1 MKEVIL
7 ERFAH
12 TQMGVFGVLS
22 VDGFECYTVE
32 RPWLD
37 NKPRESCIPEGVYR
51 LELGMYNRGGYPAYE
66 IMNVP
71 DRSLIKMHIANN
83 INDVIGCVGF
93 GDSLGYYENLWSV
106 MNSGKTMAKFM
117 DAMDGED
124 GQIIIKSK
132 QIHSWG

>member
-1 MKEVIL
+1 MKEVLL

-12 TQMGVFGVLS
+12 TPIGVFGTLS

-71 DRSLIKMHIANN
+71 DRSLIKIHRGNN
-83 INDVIGCVGF
+83 MSDVIGCVA
-93 GDSLGYYENLWSV
+93 LGTGLWYYENLWSV
-106 MNSGKTMAKFM
+106 SNSSGAMNGFM

-132 QIHSWG
+132 QVHSWG

>member
-1 MKEVIL
+1 MKEVLI

-12 TQMGVFGVLS
+12 TPMGVFGVLS

-83 INDVIGCVGF
+83 MNDVIGCVGF
-93 GDSLGYYENLWSV
+93 GSKLGYYESLWSV
-106 MNSGKTMAKFM
+106 IDSGGAMKKFM
-117 DAMDGED
+117 AAMDGED

>member
-1 MKEVIL
+1 MKQAVL

-12 TQMGVFGVLS
+12 TPMGVFGELTI
-22 VDGFECYTVE
+22 DGVTCYTVE

-37 NKPRESCIPEGVYR
+37 NKPNESCIPEGVYS
-51 LELGMYNRGGYPAYE
+51 LELGMYNNGGYPAYE

-83 INDVIGCVGF
+83 MNDVVGCVGF
-93 GDSLGYYENLWSV
+93 GSKLGFYEGLWSV
-106 MNSGKTMAKFM
+106 LGSRGAMNGFM
-117 DAMDGED
+117 KAMDGED

-132 QIHSWG
+132 QVHSWG

>member
-1 MKEVIL
+1 MKEVLL

-12 TQMGVFGVLS
+12 TPMGVFGNLS

-83 INDVIGCVGF
+83 MNDVIGCVGF

-132 QIHSWG
+132 QVYNWG

>member
-1 MKEVIL
+1 MPIP
-7 ERFAH
+7 RW
-12 TQMGVFGVLS
+12 GVFGNLS

-37 NKPRESCIPEGVYR
+37 NKPRESCIPEGVYQ

-124 GQIIIKSK
+124 GKIIVKSK
-132 QIHSWG
+132 QVYSWG

>member
-1 MKEVIL
+1 MKEVLL

-12 TQMGVFGVLS
+12 TPMGVFGILS

-37 NKPRESCIPEGVYR
+37 NKPRESCIPEGVYG

-66 IMNVP
+66 IMDVP

-106 MNSGKTMAKFM
+106 MNSGATMKKFM
-117 DAMDGED
+117 EVMGGED
-124 GQIIIKSK
+124 GQIVIKSK
-132 QIHSWG
+132 QINSWG

>member
-1 MKEVIL
+1 MKEVLL

-12 TQMGVFGVLS
+12 TPMGVFGNLS

-37 NKPRESCIPEGVYR
+37 NKPRESCIPEGVYQ

-93 GDSLGYYENLWSV
+93 GSKLGYYENLWAV
-106 MNSGKTMAKFM
+106 LDSGGAMKKFM
-117 DAMDGED
+117 AAMDGED
-124 GQIIIKSK
+124 GQIIVKSK

>member
-1 MKEVIL
+1 MKEVLL

-12 TQMGVFGVLS
+12 TPMGVFGNLS

-51 LELGMYNRGGYPAYE
+51 LELGMYNHGGYPAYE

-93 GDSLGYYENLWSV
+93 GSKLGYYENLWAV
-106 MNSGKTMAKFM
+106 LDSGGAMKKFM
-117 DAMDGED
+117 AAMDGED
-124 GQIIIKSK
+124 GQIIVKSK

>member
-1 MKEVIL
+1 MKEVLL

-12 TQMGVFGVLS
+12 TPMGVFGNLS

-66 IMNVP
+66 IMDVP

-93 GDSLGYYENLWSV
+93 GDNLGYYENLWSV

-117 DAMDGED
+117 DSMDGEE
-124 GQIIIKSK
+124 GQIIVKSK
-132 QIHSWG
+132 QINSWG

>member
-1 MKEVIL
+1 M
-7 ERFAH
+7 
-12 TQMGVFGVLS
+12 FGNLS

-37 NKPRESCIPEGVYR
+37 NKPRESCIPEGVYQ

-124 GQIIIKSK
+124 GKIIVKSK
-132 QIHSWG
+132 QVYSWG

>member
-1 MKEVIL
+1 MKKVLL
-7 ERFAH
+7 ERFAYSP
-12 TQMGVFGVLS
+12 MGTFGILT
-22 VDGFECYTVE
+22 VDDFFCYTVE

-37 NKPRESCIPEGVYR
+37 NKARKSCIPEGAYGI
-51 LELGMYNRGGYPAYE
+51 ELGMYNRGGYPAYE

-124 GQIIIKSK
+124 GQIVIKSK

>member
-1 MKEVIL
+1 MKEVLL

-12 TQMGVFGVLS
+12 TPMGVFGTLS

-51 LELGMYNRGGYPAYE
+51 LEFGMYNRGGYPAYE

-71 DRSLIKMHIANN
+71 DRSLIKMHRGNN
-83 INDVIGCVGF
+83 MSDVVGCVAF
-93 GDSLGYYENLWSV
+93 GSGLWYYENLWSV
-106 MNSGKTMAKFM
+106 SNSSGAMNGFM

-124 GQIIIKSK
+124 GQIIVKSK
-132 QIHSWG
+132 QVYNWG

>member
-1 MKEVIL
+1 MKEVLL

-12 TQMGVFGVLS
+12 TPMGVFGNLS

-106 MNSGKTMAKFM
+106 MNSGKAMARFM
-117 DAMDGED
+117 DAMYGED

-132 QIHSWG
+132 QIYSWG

>member
-1 MKEVIL
+1 MKEVLL

-12 TQMGVFGVLS
+12 TPMGVFGNLS

-93 GDSLGYYENLWSV
+93 GDELGYYENLWSV

-132 QIHSWG
+132 QICDWG

>member
-1 MKEVIL
+1 MKEVLL

-12 TQMGVFGVLS
+12 TPMGVFGNLS

-51 LELGMYNRGGYPAYE
+51 LELGMYNHGGYPAYE

-93 GDSLGYYENLWSV
+93 GSKLGYYENLWAV
-106 MNSGKTMAKFM
+106 LDSGGAMQKLMA
-117 DAMDGED
+117 AMDGDD

-132 QIHSWG
+132 QIQSWG